1 MAAQAQDRVPLPAT
15 NQLIIQLRDDGKRTI
30 ASAKPDHPVPGLTL
44 PDGRQLS
51 YVRSLGDGSMVVQL
65 PEAVSL
71 EEADA
76 LVAGL
81 MQDPAV
87 QNAQIDKRLHPAL
100 VPNDPNYAGQWY
112 LYEDTAGIRMETAWS
127 QQTGSSSVVIAVLD
141 SGILP
146 HADLDP
152 ARILAGYDFISD
164 IPTAN
169 DGNGRDPDP
178 TDPGDAVVPG
188 DCLDDPLADTDSSWH
203 GLSVTGVIA
212 ATSDNN
218 NDIAG
223 IDFAARVLPVRVLG
237 KCGGYISDI
246 IEAIRWA
253 AGLPVAG
260 VPVNNNPAKVI
271 NLSLAGFG
279 ACSAQEQQAI
289 DAAVAAGAVV
299 VVAAGNEAQDVA
311 NYSPANCNNV
321 ITVGSIDR
329 DGSIASYMNVGEE
342 VDLVAPGGDGLGMNA
357 EGILTL
363 FNNGVTTASTDALAY
378 IQGTSF
384 TTAQVSGVASLMWA
398 VNNALDPATIIAIL
412 RATTRDFPD
421 ASCNANLCGTGLLDA
436 GAALVGA
443 ANPGAVISRAA
454 PTGDDVGGGGGGG
467 GCTLQSTRDVDPILP
482 LLLLAAFVGLRWR
495 IR

>member
-1 MAAQAQDRVPLPAT
+1 MAAQAQDRVPLSAT
-15 NQLIIQLRDDGKRTI
+15 NQLIIQLRDDGKRAT

-71 EEADA
+71 EEANA

-127 QQTGSSSVVIAVLD
+127 QQTGSPSVVIAVLD

-169 DGNGRDPDP
+169 DGNGRDANP
-178 TDPGDAVVPG
+178 TDPGDAVVADECG
-188 DCLDDPLADTDSSWH
+188 VNDPPVDQGSSWH
-203 GLSVTGVIA
+203 GLSVVGVIA

-223 IDFAARVLPVRVLG
+223 IDFASRILPVRVLG
-237 KCGGYISDI
+237 KCGGFISDI
-246 IEAIRWA
+246 IDAIRWA

-279 ACSAQEQQAI
+279 TCSAQEQQAI

-342 VDLVAPGGDGLGMNA
+342 VHLVAPGGDGVGMNA

-398 VNNALDPATIIAIL
+398 VNNALDPATIKAIL

-421 ASCNANLCGTGLLDA
+421 ASCNTNRCGTGLLDA
-436 GAALVGA
+436 NAALVGA
-443 ANPGAVISRAA
+443 ANPGAVVSRTAS
-454 PTGDDVGGGGGGG
+454 TGGDVGGGGGG
-467 GCTLQSTRDVDPILP
+467 GCTLQSARGVDPILP
-482 LLLLAAFVGLRWR
+482 LLLLVTFVGLRRR